1 MSYPISSLPSELHL
15 KQPVLEE
22 SNLRMVSS
30 AVRVD
35 QAEVPAAMEAFQV
48 EAAATPLEEEQLQD
62 MEGASRG
69 ANLGGSLEGSLG
81 QNRAAAEATVAVEAE
96 ASPPELA

>member
-1 MSYPISSLPSELHL
+1 MVNSE
-15 KQPVLEE
+15 
-22 SNLRMVSS
+22 
-30 AVRVD
+30 ARVA
-35 QAEVPAAMEAFQV
+35 QEEVPAAREAFQV
-48 EAAATPLEEEQLQD
+48 EVAATPLEEEQLQD

-69 ANLGGSLEGSLG
+69 ANLGGNLEGSLG